1 MNHWKTYGWIWYKCW
16 DGGPAGAYLS
26 CIYEITEP
34 TAFTGELGSDKN
46 QQKPLVMNE

>member
-1 MNHWKTYGWIWYKCW
+1 MVGFGIS
-16 DGGPAGAYLS
+16 AGMGALLELICHAS
-26 CIYEITEP
+26 MKLPEP